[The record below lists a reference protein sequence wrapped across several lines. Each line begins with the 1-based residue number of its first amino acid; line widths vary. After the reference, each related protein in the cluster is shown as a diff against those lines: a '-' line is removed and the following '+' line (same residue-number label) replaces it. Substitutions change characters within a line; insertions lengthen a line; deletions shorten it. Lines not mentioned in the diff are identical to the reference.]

1 MSLIITAEKD
11 LHYIAT
17 GFANVHQAGDILLLE
32 GDIGTGKTTYTRYL
46 MKVLEADIPVTSPTF
61 TLVQEYDARL
71 PVSHID
77 LYRLDDE
84 EALVSLDIQK
94 YLTQTNGLTCIE
106 WAEKLGSFYP
116 PSYMKL
122 TFHYPQTNEG
132 VSEER
137 RIDFSCVG
145 SQYHPYQDVWDSLI
159 KKSA

>member
-17 GFANVHQAGDILLLE
+17 GFANVHQAGDILLLQ

-46 MKVLEADIPVTSPTF
+46 MKAQKQIFCTSPTF

-84 EALVSLDIQK
+84 EAL
-94 YLTQTNGLTCIE
+94 
-106 WAEKLGSFYP
+106 
-116 PSYMKL
+116 
-122 TFHYPQTNEG
+122 
-132 VSEER
+132 
-137 RIDFSCVG
+137 
-145 SQYHPYQDVWDSLI
+145 
-159 KKSA
+159 